1 MTDTATTLKPNAAEM
16 ATFDQWLDF
25 YTARFAGMRADALKG
40 YWWLY
45 GRDSE
50 ESAPPREMAA
60 WAAVNAEMQAR
71 GL

>member
-1 MTDTATTLKPNAAEM
+1 MTDAN
-16 ATFDQWLDF
+16 TFGEWFDF
-25 YTARFAGMRADALKG
+25 YADKFARISNDALKG

-50 ESAPPREMAA
+50 DMAPPREMAA
-60 WAAVNAEMQAR
+60 WSAVNAAMEAR

>member
-1 MTDTATTLKPNAAEM
+1 MTD
-16 ATFDQWLDF
+16 FDQWLAF
-25 YTARFAGMRADALKG
+25 YTARFAEMRADALKG

>member
-1 MTDTATTLKPNAAEM
+1 MTPTKDEM
-16 ATFDQWLDF
+16 TQFEQWFDF
-25 YTARFAGMRADALKG
+25 YADKFARISNDALKG
-40 YWWLY
+40 YWYIY

-60 WAAVNAEMQAR
+60 WSAVNAAMQER

>member
-1 MTDTATTLKPNAAEM
+1 MTQTTRTTNPS
-16 ATFDQWLDF
+16 FDQWLSY
-25 YTARFAGMRADALKG
+25 YTDRFAKMADDGLKG

-50 ESAPPREMAA
+50 ESASPQELAA

-71 GL
+71 QL

>member
-1 MTDTATTLKPNAAEM
+1 MSATATADS
-16 ATFDQWLDF
+16 ATFDQWLAYYAD
-25 YTARFAGMRADALKG
+25 RFARLSDDALKG

-50 ESAPPREMAA
+50 ESAPPRDMAA
-60 WAAVNAEMQAR
+60 WSAVNAEMQQR

>member
-1 MTDTATTLKPNAAEM
+1 MTD
-16 ATFDQWLDF
+16 FDRWLEF
-25 YTARFAGMRADALKG
+25 YADRFARMGADPLKG

-50 ESAPPREMAA
+50 ENASPRDMAA

-71 GL
+71 GM

>member
-1 MTDTATTLKPNAAEM
+1 MTDFNA
-16 ATFDQWLDF
+16 WLDF
-25 YTARFAGMRADALKG
+25 YTAKFERISSDALKG

-60 WAAVNAEMQAR
+60 WAAVNAAMQAR

>member
-1 MTDTATTLKPNAAEM
+1 MNE
-16 ATFDQWLDF
+16 FDRWLEF
-25 YTARFAGMRADALKG
+25 YADKFERISDDALKG

-50 ESAPPREMAA
+50 ESAPPRDMAA

>member
-1 MTDTATTLKPNAAEM
+1 MTDFNE
-16 ATFDQWLDF
+16 WLAF
-25 YTARFAGMRADALKG
+25 YTAKFARISNDALKG

-50 ESAPPREMAA
+50 ESAPPRDLAA
-60 WAAVNAEMQAR
+60 WAAVNAAMQDR

>member
-1 MTDTATTLKPNAAEM
+1 MSTADS
-16 ATFDQWLDF
+16 ATFDQWLA
-25 YTARFAGMRADALKG
+25 YYAGRFKRLPDDALKG

-50 ESAPPREMAA
+50 ESAPPRDMAA
-60 WAAVNAEMQAR
+60 WSAVNAEMQAR

>member
-1 MTDTATTLKPNAAEM
+1 MTD
-16 ATFDQWLDF
+16 FDLWHDF
-25 YTARFAGMRADALKG
+25 YAEKFSRISDGALKG

-50 ESAPPREMAA
+50 ESASPRDMAA
-60 WAAVNAEMQAR
+60 WAAVNAAMQDR

>member
-1 MTDTATTLKPNAAEM
+1 MTTTTEPNA
-16 ATFDQWLDF
+16 ATFDQWLA
-25 YTARFAGMRADALKG
+25 YYAERFSRISNDALKG

-45 GRDSE
+45 GRESE

-60 WAAVNAEMQAR
+60 WAAVNAEMQER

>member
-1 MTDTATTLKPNAAEM
+1 MSTTANEYNLGHM
-16 ATFDQWLDF
+16 RDF
-25 YTARFAGMRADALKG
+25 QEWSDYYSNRFARLSDDALKG

-50 ESAPPREMAA
+50 ESAPPRDMAA
-60 WAAVNAEMQAR
+60 WSAVNAEMQQR

>member
-1 MTDTATTLKPNAAEM
+1 MTDFNA
-16 ATFDQWLDF
+16 WLDF
-25 YTARFAGMRADALKG
+25 YTAKFERISNDALKG

-60 WAAVNAEMQAR
+60 WAAVNAAMQAR

>member
-1 MTDTATTLKPNAAEM
+1 MTDFNA
-16 ATFDQWLDF
+16 WLDF
-25 YTARFAGMRADALKG
+25 YTVKFERISNDALKG

-60 WAAVNAEMQAR
+60 WAAVNAAMQAR

>member
-1 MTDTATTLKPNAAEM
+1 MSTITAPSAAES
-16 ATFDQWLDF
+16 ATFDQWLAY
-25 YTARFAGMRADALKG
+25 YTERFTRLPDDALKG

-50 ESAPPREMAA
+50 ESAPPRDMAA
-60 WAAVNAEMQAR
+60 WAAVNAEMQER

>member
-1 MTDTATTLKPNAAEM
+1 MQTAITITTTTNDKPPFEI
-16 ATFDQWLDF
+16 WLDF
-25 YTARFAGMRADALKG
+25 YAVKFARISNDALKG

-50 ESAPPREMAA
+50 ETAPPRELAA
-60 WAAVNAEMQAR
+60 WAAVNAAMQDR

>member
-1 MTDTATTLKPNAAEM
+1 MND
-16 ATFDQWLDF
+16 FDRWHDF
-25 YTARFAGMRADALKG
+25 YADMFERISNDALKG

-50 ESAPPREMAA
+50 ESASPRDLAA
-60 WAAVNAEMQAR
+60 WAAVNAAMQDR